1 MQNVVNMELQ
11 QLLWS
16 LDMRLVR
23 GTLGKD
29 DSPRRKRIK
38 AIMRSSKTAE
48 ECLLKTCSYLYTEDL
63 PATSNSANQ
72 PINSL
77 IVDNHQASNE
87 LSDNDMG
94 MSDLEVDQD
103 LTLNQDIQNTDTL
116 LVDNRNDPYKSVID
130 LRRTELVQVMEELR
144 LAIRTGVLLAQHI
157 RGRRRRRFGAF
168 ESSALKG
175 DFGDKEATMQIRR
188 MLDSATREQE
198 FLFRCHIFDLPMTDE
213 EEIEFDE
220 NIADDSQ
227 QQDFQRKQRIKVL
240 KAAEAKEAI
249 AAAKLTLSRPET
261 KARVG
266 KRTVAVPK
274 PKADEQKEKLRIKQE
289 NEQELKDLLE
299 EEAEDLSLEAH
310 ELPTNFKLR
319 EFTPY
324 VELLE
329 KTARQISRLVP
340 EFVSRV
346 RAIRLLKDSQRLQ
359 QWHSGVGKAL
369 ACTQCDKTSPN
380 LENLSINAICGHLT
394 CAECR
399 TESLRFRRC
408 RVDMCHASA
417 DDSHYKGARNLLEQ
431 AVADTRYGSKVANI
445 IDLIRSLPNDDQ
457 VLMFVQFDDLMH
469 QIVLALREEGISN
482 YALTANSG
490 RVAGAMVDDFQEN
503 RGPTKRKVL
512 VLNSA
517 NASAAGA

>member
-29 DSPRRKRIK
+29 DNPRRKRIK

-48 ECLLKTCSYLYTEDL
+48 ECLLRTCSYLYTEDL
-63 PATSNSANQ
+63 PATSNSAYQ
-72 PINSL
+72 PMSSL
-77 IVDNHQASNE
+77 IVDNRQANNE
-87 LSDNDMG
+87 SLDNDMG
-94 MSDLEVDQD
+94 MPDLGVDQD
-103 LTLNQDIQNTDTL
+103 LTLTQDIQNTDVI

-130 LRRTELVQVMEELR
+130 LRRSELVQVMKELR
-144 LAIRTGVLLAQHI
+144 LAIRSGVLLAQHI

-188 MLDSATREQE
+188 MLNSATREQE
-198 FLFRCHIFDLPMTDE
+198 FLFRGHIFDMAMTS
-213 EEIEFDE
+213 EEIEMVK
-220 NIADDSQ
+220 DDAPRRHLK
-227 QQDFQRKQRIKVL
+227 RKERIKIL
-240 KAAEAKEAI
+240 KAIEAKEAI
-249 AAAKLTLSRPET
+249 AAAKASLSKPET
-261 KARVG
+261 KSR
-266 KRTVAVPK
+266 KTAVPK
-274 PKADEQKEKLRIKQE
+274 PKTDEQNEELRTKQE
-289 NEQELKDLLE
+289 REQELKDLL
-299 EEAEDLSLEAH
+299 AEDLPSELH
-310 ELPTNFKLR
+310 VLPTNFKLR

-324 VELLE
+324 VELLD
-329 KTARQISRLVP
+329 KTARQISRLIP

-359 QWHSGVGKAL
+359 QWQNGVGNAL
-369 ACTQCDKTSPN
+369 ACTQCGKTSSD
-380 LENLSINAICGHLT
+380 LENLSINAVCGHLT

-417 DDSHYKGARNLLEQ
+417 DDSRYRGARNILEQ
-431 AVADTRYGSKVANI
+431 ANADTRYGSKVANI

-457 VLMFVQFDDLMH
+457 VLMFIQFDDLMH
-469 QIVLALREEGISN
+469 QIVSALREEGISN

-490 RVAGAMVDDFQEN
+490 RYAGNMVDDFQEN
-503 RGPTKRKVL
+503 RGATKRKVL
-512 VLNSA
+512 VLNSG

>member
-72 PINSL
+72 PTNSL
-77 IVDNHQASNE
+77 IVDNRQANDE
-87 LSDNDMG
+87 FSDNDMG
-94 MSDLEVDQD
+94 MSDLGVDQD
-103 LTLNQDIQNTDTL
+103 LTLNQDIQNTDGL

-130 LRRTELVQVMEELR
+130 LRRSELVQVMEELR
-144 LAIRTGVLLAQHI
+144 LAIRSGVLLAQHI
-157 RGRRRRRFGAF
+157 RGRRRRRFGVF

-188 MLDSATREQE
+188 MLNSATREQE
-198 FLFRCHIFDLPMTDE
+198 FLFRGHIFAITTTG
-213 EEIEFDE
+213 EEIETVE
-220 NIADDSQ
+220 DDAPQ
-227 QQDFQRKQRIKVL
+227 RHLQRKERIKML
-240 KAAEAKEAI
+240 KAAVAKEAI
-249 AAAKLTLSRPET
+249 AAAKASLSQPET

-266 KRTVAVPK
+266 TRRIAVPE
-274 PKADEQKEKLRIKQE
+274 PTTDEQKEKLRIAQE
-289 NEQELKDLLE
+289 NEQELRDLL
-299 EEAEDLSLEAH
+299 AEGMPAEPH
-310 ELPTNFKLR
+310 VLPNNFKLR

-324 VELLE
+324 VELLD
-329 KTARQISRLVP
+329 KTARQISRLIP

-359 QWHSGVGKAL
+359 QWHDGVGNAL
-369 ACTQCDKTSPN
+369 ACTQCGKMSSD
-380 LENLSINAICGHLT
+380 LENLFINAVCGHLT

-408 RVDMCHASA
+408 QVDMCHASA
-417 DDSHYKGARNLLEQ
+417 EDSRYRGARNILEQ
-431 AVADTRYGSKVANI
+431 TNADTRYGSKVAKI
-445 IDLIRSLPNDDQ
+445 IDLIRSLPNEDQ
-457 VLMFVQFDDLMH
+457 VLMFIQFDDLMH

-490 RVAGAMVDDFQEN
+490 RVAGNMVDDFQEN

-512 VLNSA
+512 ILNSA